1 MRASVIVNTL
11 SKEIYD
17 FLLER
22 EEPLLP
28 NTFIL
33 NGLKVNKEIIEE
45 KEIYKVSSTVE
56 KDNYLQY
63 KNIFT
68 LKAILYYLKHLD
80 SLKEKS

>member
-1 MRASVIVNTL
+1 MRASTVVNIL

-33 NGLKVNKEIIEE
+33 NGLRVSKEIVDNKEI
-45 KEIYKVSSTVE
+45 YRVTSTVE
-56 KDNYLQY
+56 RDSYIQN
-63 KNIFT
+63 KNVFT
-68 LKAILYYLKHLD
+68 LKAILHYLKHLD
-80 SLKEKS
+80 SLKDKG